1 MSKRRVESQRG
12 ALSGH
17 RADRERSGEGKVVA
31 IAGASSGVGK
41 ATAFHFAALGYAV
54 ALCARREAHVRAVA
68 DGIAA
73 RGGRAL
79 AMRADMSVFS
89 DAAAFVDRTVRTFG
103 RVDVLFNN
111 AGAGVRFADFED
123 YTLEEIDRGIALNLT
138 SVIYGCK
145 AVLPVMRAQKGG
157 HIVNMSSILGKK
169 GRSGFAVYTAGK
181 HGVEGF
187 SKALFNEVK
196 KLNIRVTVLSPA
208 MINTEWA
215 VKAGVETPLSQGKL
229 IEPED
234 IALVLQRIVEMP
246 EHFTVWNVDVQARDQ
261 VTNPL

>member
-1 MSKRRVESQRG
+1 MT
-12 ALSGH
+12 
-17 RADRERSGEGKVVA
+17 DRSGEGKVIA

-41 ATAFHFAALGYAV
+41 AAAFHFAARGYAV
-54 ALCARREAHVRAVA
+54 ALCARREAHVRAAA
-68 DGIAA
+68 DEITA

-79 AMRADMSVFS
+79 AVKADMSVFS
-89 DAAAFVDRTVRTFG
+89 DAAAFVDGAVKAFG
-103 RVDVLFNN
+103 RIDVLLNSV
-111 AGAGVRFADFED
+111 GAGVRFADFED
-123 YTLEEIDRGIALNLT
+123 YTLEEIDTAIALNLT

-145 AVLPVMRAQKGG
+145 AVLPVMKSQKGG
-157 HIVNMSSILGKK
+157 YIVNVSSVLGKK

-196 KLNIRVTVLSPA
+196 KHNIRVTVLSPA

-215 VKAGVETPLSQGKL
+215 AKAGVETPLSQGKL

-234 IALVLQRIVEMP
+234 IALAVQRIVEMP
-246 EHFTVWNVDVQARDQ
+246 EHFTLWNVDVQARDQ
-261 VTNPL
+261 MTNPL